1 VKFPPLVFH
10 GQTPAYSIK
19 RFLNQMRQVTV
30 AQLVERSTADPKV
43 KGSNPAAARQKTAE
57 KTTEKTAE
65 KKAWKALK

>member
-10 GQTPAYSIK
+10 GQTPAYSLK
-19 RFLNQMRQVTV
+19 RFFNRIRAVTV
-30 AQLVERSTADPKV
+30 AQLVEHSTADPKI
-43 KGSNPAAARQKTAE
+43 KGSNPAADWQKTAE